1 LKKIFG
7 LLFPLTFMG
16 LILFFWINKSKP
28 IIEEE
33 INKETVITQNRFDQ
47 FNYEKQKYFVED
59 FYKNIDYKNKTKD
72 FFEKLSKNKQ
82 SVIRLIFL
90 LNLRQSCDSIFKLNV
105 DLNADEKK
113 TLEELKKKTQTNI
126 DEIKNNIYNREK
138 EIHPLDKNFLEK
150 IK

>member
-1 LKKIFG
+1 
-7 LLFPLTFMG
+7 MG